1 MKKSLKVLSDW
12 DLMKQRTALAKE
24 SGKLLEREALIKHLR
39 LNMNAHNFP
48 VRFIN
53 KLIKSIEEEN
63 HLTSPPYTPCLS
75 CNGLGWFDTGTAS
88 NTIQVE
94 CEICNGSGS
103 IIEDDLR
110 SEKV

>member
-1 MKKSLKVLSDW
+1 MKKKLKVLSEW

-24 SGKLLEREALIKHLR
+24 SGKLSERESLIKHLR
-39 LNMNAHNFP
+39 LTMNEHNFP
-48 VRFIN
+48 VREIN
-53 KLIKSIEEEN
+53 KIIKSIKEEK
-63 HLTSPPYTPCLS
+63 HLTSPPHTLCQS

-103 IIEDDLR
+103 LIEDDLR